1 MLTTDK
7 VNAYNSVKM
16 NNKRPMGHIA
26 HVRNQFKS
34 INTFAQ
40 SYDYEREKKLII
52 SFLIFERYLYAKPCV
67 PFTQG
72 VWLKLAK

>member
-16 NNKRPMGHIA
+16 YNKRPMGHIA

-40 SYDYEREKKLII
+40 SYDYEREKKTHHLLFDI
-52 SFLIFERYLYAKPCV
+52 
-67 PFTQG
+67 
-72 VWLKLAK
+72 

>member
-16 NNKRPMGHIA
+16 YNKRLMGHIA

-40 SYDYEREKKLII
+40 SYDYEREKKTHHLLFDI
-52 SFLIFERYLYAKPCV
+52 
-67 PFTQG
+67 
-72 VWLKLAK
+72 